1 MNPAISNP
9 IKITGRPI
17 INNNAFAIPHVALHA
32 KTMNLIDNISIP
44 ITNNV
49 IIRLCFRFEF
59 CCCAY
64 YIIRSP
70 TQKVL

>member
-44 ITNNV
+44 YYKQCDHN
-49 IIRLCFRFEF
+49 LYAFCFSF
-59 CCCAY
+59 
-64 YIIRSP
+64 
-70 TQKVL
+70 

>member
-32 KTMNLIDNISIP
+32 KTMNLIDIFNKRYSAK
-44 ITNNV
+44 
-49 IIRLCFRFEF
+49 EF
-59 CCCAY
+59 DA
-64 YIIRSP
+64 
-70 TQKVL
+70 

>member
-9 IKITGRPI
+9 INITGRPI
-17 INNNAFAIPHVALHA
+17 INYNAFAIPHVALHA

-49 IIRLCFRFEF
+49 IIIYTPLLSF
-59 CCCAY
+59 
-64 YIIRSP
+64 
-70 TQKVL
+70 